1 MLSFDSSG
9 TTCESQGTGTLNIC
23 ADGGIFVNNVLLN
36 SGSDSGSDSTSAT
49 VADEDGNAPLPR
61 RRDDRVDERD
71 DVDFGVSTLGSSA
84 PQARQ
89 KK

>member
-1 MLSFDSSG
+1 MGD
-9 TTCESQGTGTLNIC
+9 
-23 ADGGIFVNNVLLN
+23 GIF
-36 SGSDSGSDSTSAT
+36 
-49 VADEDGNAPLPR
+49 ADEDGNAPLPR